1 MEKLDTIKKSFQ
13 IFKEKR
19 SDIIRNISILDIKK
33 CENKDKPDIV
43 SQIETNIK
51 LFINEYNKISLEKL
65 EEINTYRDEYQE
77 KRSDILRTIFL
88 LNIKKYENEDK
99 PDIVLNIKKRI
110 ESLVIISNQ
119 FFEEES
125 NLKNLSLYISN
136 QI

>member
-65 EEINTYRDEYQE
+65 EEINTYRDEYKE